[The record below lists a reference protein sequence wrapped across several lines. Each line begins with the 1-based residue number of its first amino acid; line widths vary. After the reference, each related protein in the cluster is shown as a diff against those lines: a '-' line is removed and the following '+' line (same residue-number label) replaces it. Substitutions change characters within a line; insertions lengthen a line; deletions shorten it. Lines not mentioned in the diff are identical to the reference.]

1 MPGLANKGNILVALN
16 ILKLLSGALFSY
28 VTTVKSEEG
37 VLYPQLLLLFN
48 HSVISDSMQPY
59 GLQHARLPCP
69 SLSSWSGSHSCPLS
83 QWCHSTISS
92 SGIPFSCYL
101 QSLPESE
108 SFQESVL
115 HMRWS
120 KYWSFSFSI
129 SPSNEYSGL
138 VSSRIDWF
146 HLLADQEALKSL
158 PQCHSWKHQFFSA
171 QPSLWSNSHIHT
183 WLLEKP

>member
-1 MPGLANKGNILVALN
+1 MIGGGPVFSKQWINVVCKIFNTYFTVNSMPGLANKGNILVALN

-83 QWCHSTISS
+83 Q
-92 SGIPFSCYL
+92 
-101 QSLPESE
+101 
-108 SFQESVL
+108 
-115 HMRWS
+115 
-120 KYWSFSFSI
+120 
-129 SPSNEYSGL
+129 
-138 VSSRIDWF
+138 
-146 HLLADQEALKSL
+146 
-158 PQCHSWKHQFFSA
+158 
-171 QPSLWSNSHIHT
+171 
-183 WLLEKP
+183 